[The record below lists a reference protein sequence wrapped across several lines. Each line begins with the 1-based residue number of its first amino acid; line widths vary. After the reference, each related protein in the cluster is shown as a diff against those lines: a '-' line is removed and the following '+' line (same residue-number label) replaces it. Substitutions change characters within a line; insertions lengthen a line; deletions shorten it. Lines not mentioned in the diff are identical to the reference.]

1 MDARLGPRST
11 HSRRHGV
18 DYHRAGVIAGRISGA
33 GHCHASPAP
42 TRTVGPA
49 GPAPI
54 HGSVVACPQEI
65 RPTMD
70 IKAEVTAAEKRIRPY
85 VRETPL
91 DLSPSIGRTAKGRVL
106 LKMENLQIT
115 GSFKLRGAMNKLLS
129 LTPEERTRGVVAAS
143 SGNHG
148 AAVACGLKELGVQGI
163 IYVPENASPAKIANI
178 RSYGAEVRTHAT
190 DSGLTEI
197 FARRYAADNGLVY
210 VSPYNDPAV
219 VAGQGT
225 IGVELSTRLESIDA
239 LYVALGG
246 GGLISGIGGYLK
258 EIGRR
263 VEVIACSPE
272 NSAVMHHSL
281 RAGRVLEMESKPT
294 LSDGTAGA
302 VEAGAITLASCMR
315 YVDRS
320 ILVTEDEIRDAM
332 RLVIDQ
338 HHTLIEGAAGVA
350 VAGCIKDKDR
360 SADHTIV
367 IVLCGANI
375 SRDRLRD
382 IL

>member
-1 MDARLGPRST
+1 VEACT
-11 HSRRHGV
+11 TV
-18 DYHRAGVIAGRISGA
+18 DL
-33 GHCHASPAP
+33 
-42 TRTVGPA
+42 
-49 GPAPI
+49 
-54 HGSVVACPQEI
+54 
-65 RPTMD
+65 
-70 IKAEVTAAEKRIRPY
+70 KAEIAAAEKRIRPH
-85 VRETPL
+85 VRETPV
-91 DLSPSIGRTAKGRVL
+91 DVSQAIGPGGDARVL

-129 LTPEERTRGVVAAS
+129 LTPEQRARGIVTAS

-148 AAVACGLKELGVQGI
+148 AAVAYGLKQLGIPGI

-197 FARRYAADNGLVY
+197 YARRHASDSGQVY
-210 VSPYNDPAV
+210 ISPYNDSSV

-225 IGVELSTRLESIDA
+225 IGLELSRQLESIDA

-281 RAGRVLEMESKPT
+281 RAGRILAMESKPT

-302 VEAGAITLASCMR
+302 VEAGAITFESCRR

-332 RLVIDQ
+332 RLVIDR

-360 SADHTIV
+360 RADHMIV

-375 SRDRLRD
+375 SRDRLKEV
-382 IL
+382 L

>member
-1 MDARLGPRST
+1 M
-11 HSRRHGV
+11 
-18 DYHRAGVIAGRISGA
+18 RAGAILAARPQF
-33 GHCHASPAP
+33 HAS
-42 TRTVGPA
+42 VGSSA
-49 GPAPI
+49 HEEG
-54 HGSVVACPQEI
+54 
-65 RPTMD
+65 RPEMD
-70 IKAEVTAAEKRIRPY
+70 VKAEVIAAETRIRPH
-85 VRETPL
+85 VRETPVEMSRAL
-91 DLSPSIGRTAKGRVL
+91 GRIGDAIVL

-129 LTPEERTRGVVAAS
+129 LTPEQRARGIVTAS

-148 AAVACGLKELGVQGI
+148 AAVACGLREIGIRGI

-197 FARRYAADNGLVY
+197 FARRYASDNGHLY

-219 VAGQGT
+219 VGGQGT
-225 IGVELSTRLESIDA
+225 VGLELSRRLDSMDA

-246 GGLISGIGGYLK
+246 GGLISGVGGYLK

-263 VEVIACSPE
+263 VEVVACSPE

-281 RAGRVLEMESKPT
+281 RAGRILSMESKPT

-302 VEAGAITLASCMR
+302 VEQETITFESCRR

-332 RLVIDQ
+332 RLVIDH
-338 HHTLIEGAAGVA
+338 HHTLIEGSAGAA
-350 VAGCIKDKDR
+350 VAGYIKDKDR
-360 SADHTIV
+360 RADHTVV

-375 SRDRLRD
+375 SRERLRD

>member
-1 MDARLGPRST
+1 MDLKSE
-11 HSRRHGV
+11 
-18 DYHRAGVIAGRISGA
+18 
-33 GHCHASPAP
+33 
-42 TRTVGPA
+42 
-49 GPAPI
+49 
-54 HGSVVACPQEI
+54 VA
-65 RPTMD
+65 
-70 IKAEVTAAEKRIRPY
+70 AAEARIRPH
-85 VRETPL
+85 VRETPVDVSRPL
-91 DLSPSIGRTAKGRVL
+91 DGIPRARVL
-106 LKMENLQIT
+106 FKMENLQIT
-115 GSFKLRGAMNKLLS
+115 GSFKLRGALNKLLS
-129 LTPEERTRGVVAAS
+129 LPPGQRERGIVTAS

-148 AAVACGLKELGVQGI
+148 AAVAYGLRKLGIPGI

-197 FARRYAADNGLVY
+197 FARRYAADHGQVY
-210 VSPYNDPAV
+210 ISPYNDPVV

-225 IGVELSTRLESIDA
+225 IGLELSRQLESIDA

-281 RAGRVLEMESKPT
+281 RAGRIVEMDSKPT

-302 VEAGAITLASCMR
+302 VEQEAITLESCRR

-320 ILVTEDEIRDAM
+320 LLVSEDEIRDAM
-332 RLVIDQ
+332 RLVIDR

-360 SADHTIV
+360 KSDHTIV

-375 SRDRLRD
+375 SRDRLKE

>member
-1 MDARLGPRST
+1 MDL
-11 HSRRHGV
+11 
-18 DYHRAGVIAGRISGA
+18 
-33 GHCHASPAP
+33 
-42 TRTVGPA
+42 
-49 GPAPI
+49 
-54 HGSVVACPQEI
+54 
-65 RPTMD
+65 
-70 IKAEVTAAEKRIRPY
+70 KAEVVTAGGRIRPH
-85 VRETPL
+85 VRATPIDASAAL
-91 DLSPSIGRTAKGRVL
+91 GRIAGAPVL
-106 LKMENLQIT
+106 LKMEHLQIT

-129 LTPEERTRGVVAAS
+129 LTPEQRARGIVTAS

-148 AAVACGLKELGVQGI
+148 AAVAYGLRELGIPGVI
-163 IYVPENASPAKIANI
+163 FVPENAAPAKVANI
-178 RSYGAEVRTHAT
+178 RSYGAEVRTHAM

-197 FARRYAADNGLVY
+197 FARRYAEDNGRVY

-225 IGVELSTRLESIDA
+225 IGLELAEQVGSIVT

-246 GGLISGIGGYLK
+246 GGLVSGIAGYLK

-263 VEVIACSPE
+263 VEVVACSPE

-281 RAGRVLEMESKPT
+281 RAGRVLEMESSPT
-294 LSDGTAGA
+294 LSDGTSGA
-302 VEAGAITLASCMR
+302 VEQGAITLDLCRR

-320 ILVTEDEIRDAM
+320 LLVGETEIRDAM
-332 RLVIDQ
+332 RLVID
-338 HHTLIEGAAGVA
+338 HHHSLIEGAAGVA

-360 SADHTIV
+360 PADHTIV

-375 SRDRLRD
+375 GRERLKE